1 MNYLII
7 GAGGIGGCL
16 GAYMAAAGLD
26 VAFVARG
33 GQQKALKE
41 KGITV
46 RLPAGELI
54 ESGPVEAFD
63 SDEVKK
69 KYDVILVCVKGY
81 SLDSIV
87 PAIRAA
93 AHEKSVV
100 IPILNA
106 LNAGAR
112 LRAALTGLCVLGGC
126 VYLSAYVSAPGEIIQ
141 CSSMVRIVFGEEEG
155 LPPPPGLLEALG
167 KELESAGIDGIHSKS
182 VRRDIFKKFAFTSA
196 FVGVAARYD
205 LNAGSLRENQ
215 NYRSLYIEFLAELE
229 KIGRAMGIDPG
240 SDFIGENL
248 RILHT
253 LLPET
258 TASMQKDIKAGKLS
272 EMDELLFDVD
282 RLAVSLKVEAPQY
295 RRAAQYFR
303 SL

>member
-1 MNYLII
+1 MNYLIV

-33 GQQKALKE
+33 GQQTALRE

-46 RLPAGELI
+46 RLPGGGFF
-54 ESGPVEAFD
+54 ESGPVAAYD
-63 SDEVKK
+63 SDEVNR

-81 SLDSIV
+81 SLDSVV
-87 PAIRAA
+87 PAVRAA

-112 LRAALTGLCVLGGC
+112 LRAALPGLCVLGGC

-155 LPPPPGLLEALG
+155 PRPSPELFGALG

-182 VRRDIFKKFAFTSA
+182 VRSDIFKKFAFTSA

-205 LNAGSLRENQ
+205 LNAGELRENQ
-215 NYRSLYIEFLAELE
+215 DYRSLYIEFLAELE
-229 KIGRAMGIDPG
+229 RIGKAMGIDPG
-240 SDFIGENL
+240 SDFIEENL

-272 EMDELLFDVD
+272 EMDELVFDVD
-282 RLAVSLKVEAPQY
+282 RLAVALKVDALQY

-303 SL
+303 AL